1 MSITFEEAYSSVKSL
16 YYDMFVSSCVENDEE
31 WIFSFKRIDRSKP
44 PVPGRWTSPAVV
56 NKSDGSVIRLSDR
69 LGDGLMGLVR
79 FDSKACGYKC
89 IDLPTSADHSEH
101 AAATMRV
108 ASA

>member
-1 MSITFEEAYSSVKSL
+1 MSITFEEAYSSVKYL
-16 YYDMFVSSCVENDEE
+16 YDDMFVSSYFENDEE
-31 WIFSFKRIDRSKP
+31 WIFPFKRKDRSKP
-44 PVPGRWTSPAVV
+44 PVPGDWTSPAVV

-79 FDSKACGYKC
+79 FDPLASGYQR
-89 IDLPTSADHSEH
+89 IDLP
-101 AAATMRV
+101 AAARSEPAAALRV